1 MNADVHWENDAHSV
15 LRCTFSGEWDW
26 KVFYA
31 TIEDR
36 VIFEEAHDPC
46 LLIDLRGV
54 PRMPIDMV
62 LHLKRAVQLTDEI
75 KGMIVLIA
83 TSVGAATMYHML
95 MMVYKPLAGKMRL
108 VTSEE
113 EAYVLLGIAI

>member
-26 KVFYA
+26 KVFYT

-36 VIFEEAHDPC
+36 IIFDEDHDPC

-62 LHLKRAVQLTDEI
+62 LHLKRAVQLTSEI
-75 KGMIVLIA
+75 KGMVVLIA
-83 TSVGAATMYHML
+83 TSISAATMYHVL
-95 MMVYKPLAGKMRL
+95 MTVYKPLATKMRL

-113 EAYVLLGIAI
+113 EAYALLGIVI